1 MTAAWII
8 ADAKARRGKALVLD
22 GAFLKVAPGEVLG
35 VVGPNGAGKTSLL
48 RAGLGLMPLEAGQ
61 AWLAGRA
68 VGDLSPVD
76 RARLVG
82 YLPQERRLAWNLPA
96 GEVAALGAPD
106 LPPGQALAV
115 ARERLERVG
124 VADLADRGVLD
135 MSGGERARVLLA
147 RLLATRAPLLVADE
161 PVAGLDPDAQLLTL
175 DLLRAEAVAGAAVVV
190 TLHDLG
196 LAARSCDRVLVLNH
210 GRVAAEGA
218 PVEALSPRVLAE
230 VFRLDGA
237 LVETPAGLVVA
248 ARRASPSPVGEGS
261 AYRVPGT

>member
-1 MTAAWII
+1 MTVGWSLEAVR
-8 ADAKARRGKALVLD
+8 ARRGKALVLD
-22 GAFLKVAPGEVLG
+22 GASVNVIRGEVLG

-48 RAGLGLMPLEAGQ
+48 RAGLGLMPLETGRAL
-61 AWLAGRA
+61 LAGRA
-68 VGDLSPVD
+68 VAGLNPLE

-96 GEVAALGAPD
+96 LDVAALGAPD
-106 LPPGQALAV
+106 LPPGEALAV
-115 ARERLERVG
+115 ARDRLERVG
-124 VADLADRGVLD
+124 VPDLADRGVLD

-196 LAARSCDRVLVLNH
+196 LAARSCDRVLVLDH

-218 PVEALSPRVLAE
+218 PAEALSPEILAK
-230 VFRLDGA
+230 VFKLDGA
-237 LVETPAGLVVA
+237 LIETPAGLVVA
-248 ARRASPSPVGEGS
+248 ARRTLS
-261 AYRVPGT
+261 R

>member
-1 MTAAWII
+1 MSAAWTIEGV
-8 ADAKARRGKALVLD
+8 KARRGKALVLN
-22 GAFLKVAPGEVLG
+22 GASLSVAPGEVLG

-48 RAGLGLMPLEAGQ
+48 RAGLGLMSLETGEAR
-61 AWLAGRA
+61 LAGRP
-68 VGDLSPVD
+68 VDRLSPVE

-96 GEVAALGAPD
+96 LEVAALGAPD
-106 LPPGQALAV
+106 LPPGEALAV
-115 ARERLERVG
+115 ARERLQRVG
-124 VADLADRGVLD
+124 VVDLADRGVLD

-175 DLLRAEAVAGAAVVV
+175 DLLRAEASAGAAVVV

-196 LAARSCDRVLVLNH
+196 LAARTCDRVLVLDH
-210 GRVAAEGA
+210 GRVAADGK
-218 PVEALSPRVLAE
+218 PGEALSSQVLAR

-237 LVETPAGLVVA
+237 LIETPAGLTLA
-248 ARRASPSPVGEGS
+248 ARRLQA
-261 AYRVPGT
+261 

>member
-1 MTAAWII
+1 LAVVTAAWTI
-8 ADAKARRGKALVLD
+8 ADAEARRGRALVLD
-22 GAFLKVAPGEVLG
+22 GASLSVAPGEVLG

-48 RAGLGLMPLEAGQ
+48 RVGLGLMPLEAGE
-61 AWLAGRA
+61 ARLAGRL
-68 VGDLSPVD
+68 VGDLNPVE

-82 YLPQERRLAWNLPA
+82 YLPQERRLAWNLSA
-96 GEVAALGAPD
+96 LEVAALGAPD
-106 LPPGQALAV
+106 LPAGQALTI

-175 DLLRAEAVAGAAVVV
+175 DLLRAEAAAGAAVVV

-196 LAARSCDRVLVLNH
+196 LAARSCDRVLVLDH
-210 GRVAAEGA
+210 GRVAAEGR
-218 PVEALSPRVLAE
+218 PIDALSPSVLAK
-230 VFRLDGA
+230 VFRLEGA
-237 LVETPAGLVVA
+237 LIETPAGLVVA
-248 ARRASPSPVGEGS
+248 ARRSEAF
-261 AYRVPGT
+261 R

>member
-1 MTAAWII
+1 LTAAWTIEGVQ
-8 ADAKARRGKALVLD
+8 ARRGKALVLD
-22 GAFLKVAPGEVLG
+22 GASLSVAPGEVLG

-61 AWLAGRA
+61 ARLAGRP
-68 VGDLSPVD
+68 VGDLNPIERS
-76 RARLVG
+76 RLVG

-96 GEVAALGAPD
+96 LDVAALGAPD
-106 LPPGQALAV
+106 LPPAQALAV
-115 ARERLERVG
+115 AHERLERVG
-124 VADLADRGVLD
+124 VAELADRGVLD

-175 DLLRAEAVAGAAVVV
+175 DLLRAEAAAGAAVVV

-196 LAARSCDRVLVLNH
+196 LAARSCDRVLVLDH
-210 GRVAAEGA
+210 GRVAADGA
-218 PVEALSPRVLAE
+218 PAQALSPAVLAK

-237 LVETPAGLVVA
+237 LIDTPAGLVVA
-248 ARRASPSPVGEGS
+248 AKRTNPVF
-261 AYRVPGT
+261 R

>member
-1 MTAAWII
+1 MTAAWTIEG
-8 ADAKARRGKALVLD
+8 AKARRGKALVLD
-22 GAFLKVAPGEVLG
+22 GASLTVAAGEVLG

-48 RAGLGLMPLEAGQ
+48 RAGLGLMPLEAGS
-61 AWLAGRA
+61 ALLAGRP
-68 VGDLSPVD
+68 VGSLNPVE

-96 GEVAALGAPD
+96 RDVAALGAPD
-106 LPPGQALAV
+106 LPPEQALAV

-124 VADLADRGVLD
+124 VAALADRGVLD

-175 DLLRAEAVAGAAVVV
+175 DLLRAEAASGAAVVV

-196 LAARSCDRVLVLNH
+196 LAARTCDRVLVLDR
-210 GRVAAEGA
+210 GRVASQGA
-218 PVEALSPRVLAE
+218 PVEALSPGVLAS

-237 LVETPAGLVVA
+237 LIDTPAGLVVA
-248 ARRASPSPVGEGS
+248 ARR
-261 AYRVPGT
+261 R